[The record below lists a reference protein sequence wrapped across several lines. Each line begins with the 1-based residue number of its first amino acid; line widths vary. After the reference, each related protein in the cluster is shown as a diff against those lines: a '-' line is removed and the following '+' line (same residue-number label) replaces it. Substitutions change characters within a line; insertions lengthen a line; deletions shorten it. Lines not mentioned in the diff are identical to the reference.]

1 VRNDF
6 WLQLSHAPLKIFE
19 ACFVADVASRQQMQ
33 HSSNLETTQLKAM
46 LSLLSL
52 LLSLP
57 LSLLLL
63 ITSKVVDLSVGL
75 QLLSLLASSLAV
87 QGQSATQT
95 VMKV

>member
-1 VRNDF
+1 
-6 WLQLSHAPLKIFE
+6 
-19 ACFVADVASRQQMQ
+19 MQ

-87 QGQSATQT
+87 QGQSATQEDLT
-95 VMKV
+95 KGSVTGANGSVIRL